1 LNCDIKKLDYN
12 KKQTFM
18 EKTAHHYE
26 TRSKNLNKSDHKPT
40 PEKIKNKEV
49 SPSLAQTDE

>member
-1 LNCDIKKLDYN
+1 
-12 KKQTFM
+12 M